1 MPSAISSLRA
11 LSTLFFSSVFFLL
24 MAMAYFSTVRGT
36 SIVLMAFLLAATEE
50 TFCATTSS
58 ITMTSMDLFIKAA
71 TARLTLSKTTDLAFL
86 ILGYFLF
93 QILIS
98 ENYDIILFIKLFVIM
113 LSVALCSVTFI
124 RNIKNWFISK
134 K

>member
-1 MPSAISSLRA
+1 MYKKLN
-11 LSTLFFSSVFFLL
+11 LKFLGLFFFYLIIAIIFKQLFSYFAFDEIYFDFMSGLL
-24 MAMAYFSTVRGT
+24 VPPMIFY
-36 SIVLMAFLLAATEE
+36 LMVSFDPQKHEWSQLL
-50 TFCATTSS
+50 
-58 ITMTSMDLFIKAA
+58 
-71 TARLTLSKTTDLAFL
+71 FL

-98 ENYDIILFIKLFVIM
+98 ENYDIILFIKLFGIM